1 MREKREIFNELP
13 FVSNFEKD
21 KTDFLLKIGELIEV
35 PERYVLTKQFEPS
48 HSFYFLV
55 EGLVN
60 FSISVE
66 DRTDEF
72 SVGKSSEK
80 FTPVGWS
87 GFRSPKRYYTTIVC
101 EKPCVLLK
109 WSHQNLEKFFDQ
121 EPLLGREFLLFVLS
135 KSINLLKHVRAELAE
150 YNNVNWDIETGKTGG
165 FSQEGK
171 YISVPNP
178 LQLLRQSPFFEVFP
192 DRTLRQLAKATQKKY
207 YLNNEPIFNQ
217 EDISKG
223 IDILAYGKAVLC
235 FSPDGSQGG
244 IEESVALHLINLPGY
259 LIGWMG
265 AASAGPNDV
274 TAVASRNSVIYHIS
288 ARNLHK
294 ILNQDPSLALAL
306 ARRLLWLVSIRLR
319 NARAGLISQ
328 RYEREILAIS
338 NLIEQNAMQLSVNSP
353 IHKLPHLLNNPLTL
367 DDAFR
372 LLFRLE
378 KEGDSLERE
387 LSRLSLDILGK
398 IYKEYN
404 FFEGLKNVYQ
414 SVTAAPKSL
423 SPSEIRTMAA
433 KQFMGVFKSTPYV
446 IEGWENLPDKP
457 GHIFIYNHL
466 LNHPYNTLPNH
477 FQITLDSH
485 FISSMVLYA
494 KYGEAGIRVVRV
506 PRAEE
511 YGHEYYYQRLGHINV
526 YTDESDTAEQT
537 PERRKAWRKKFYET
551 AKEYI
556 KKGFNIV
563 LSPEGTSMTTEESP
577 GPFKLG
583 AFLLAASI
591 EPEPYIVPVAVANFD
606 KRINQNVF
614 SLVIKK
620 PFRISDHIKNPEEN
634 KDKLFEFVKEYGN
647 EYKTYVEEAAG
658 LARRAESTKI
668 NLKTFEQVEKEFLV
682 IDKNLFEQDVR
693 ILERRHVG
701 KRNDATVFYGSSS
714 FRLWRGMARDFPEYS
729 VANLGFGGARI
740 AYCLHYFER
749 LIKPNDV
756 KSLVFYAGDNDIGD
770 GCLPKQVLNFFVDFY
785 HRFRESYPHTKITFV
800 SIKPSP
806 VRFHFLDR
814 MEASNDLVRQFLSRE
829 PNAFYLN
836 VYDYM
841 LNGNGEIREELFTE
855 DGLHMNRKGYAL
867 WKELFLANA
876 KEIFYD
882 PRPEESEKRV
892 GIPPPGKTDHTRIS
906 TDLGFK

>member
-1 MREKREIFNELP
+1 MWEKREIFSELP

-55 EGLVN
+55 EGMVN

-72 SVGKSSEK
+72 SVGKSDEK
-80 FTPVGWS
+80 FTPAGWS
-87 GFRSPKRYYTTIVC
+87 GFRSPKRYYTTITC
-101 EKPCVLLK
+101 ERPCVLLK

-121 EPLLGREFLLFVLS
+121 EPLLGREFLLFVLG
-135 KSINLLKHVRAELAE
+135 KSINLLKHVRTELAE

-192 DRTLRQLAKATQKKY
+192 DKTLRQLAKATQKKY

-217 EDISKG
+217 GDISKG
-223 IDILAYGKAVLC
+223 IDILAYGKSALC
-235 FSPDGSQGG
+235 FSPDGAQGG
-244 IEESVALHLINLPGY
+244 IEESAALHLINLPGY
-259 LIGWMG
+259 LVGWMG
-265 AASAGPNDV
+265 ASPAGSNDV

-294 ILNQDPSLALAL
+294 ILNKEPRSALAL

-338 NLIEQNAMQLSVNSP
+338 NLIEQNSMQLSVNSP
-353 IHKLPHLLNNPLTL
+353 IHKLPHLLNSPLTL

-378 KEGDSLERE
+378 KEGESLERE

-414 SVTAAPKSL
+414 SVTAAPESL

-433 KQFMGVFKSTPYV
+433 KQFAGVFKSTPYV
-446 IEGWENLPDKP
+446 IKGWENLPDEP

-511 YGHEYYYQRLGHINV
+511 YGHEYYYERLGHINV
-526 YTDESDTAEQT
+526 YTDESGLSKGT

-551 AKEYI
+551 AKEHLG
-556 KKGFNIV
+556 KGFNIV
-563 LSPEGTSMTTEESP
+563 ISPEGTSMTTEESP
-577 GPFKLG
+577 GRFKLG
-583 AFLLAASI
+583 AFLLAASVS
-591 EPEPYIVPVAVANFD
+591 PEPYIVPVAVANFD

-620 PFRISDHIKNPEEN
+620 PFRVSDHVKNPEEN
-634 KDKLFEFVKEYGN
+634 KDRLFEFVSEYGN
-647 EYKTYVEEAAG
+647 EYRKYVEEAAG

-668 NLKTFEQVEKEFLV
+668 NLRTFEQVEKEFPV

-701 KRNDATVFYGSSS
+701 KKNDATVFYGSSS
-714 FRLWRGMARDFPEYS
+714 FRLWRGMARDFSDYN
-729 VANLGFGGARI
+729 ALNLGFGGARI

-770 GCLPKQVLNFFVDFY
+770 GCIPRQVLNFFVDFY
-785 HRFRESYPHTKITFV
+785 HRFREFYPNTKFTFV

-814 MEASNDLVRQFLSRE
+814 IKASNDLVRQFLSRE
-829 PNAFYLN
+829 PNTFYLN

-841 LNGNGEIREELFTE
+841 LNENGDIREELFTE

-867 WKELFLANA
+867 WKALFLANE

-882 PRPEESEKRV
+882 PGPEESEGRV
-892 GIPPPGKTDHTRIS
+892 KILPETGTHPQPPS
-906 TDLGFK
+906 DLA

>member
-1 MREKREIFNELP
+1 MRGKEEIFSELP
-13 FVSNFEKD
+13 FVSNFEKE

-35 PERYVLTKQFEPS
+35 PQCYVLTKQFEPS

-72 SVGKSSEK
+72 SVGKSDEK
-80 FTPVGWS
+80 FTPAGWS
-87 GFRSPKRYYTTIVC
+87 GFRSPKRYYTTITC
-101 EKPCVLLK
+101 ERPCVLLK

-121 EPLLGREFLLFVLS
+121 EPLLGSEFLLFVLGR
-135 KSINLLKHVRAELAE
+135 SIKLLEHVRTELAE
-150 YNNVNWDIETGKTGG
+150 YNNVNWDIETGRTGL
-165 FSQEGK
+165 FSQQGK

-192 DRTLRQLAKATQKKY
+192 DRTLRQLAKATRKKY
-207 YLNNEPIFNQ
+207 YLNNEPIFKQ
-217 EDISKG
+217 RDASKG

-235 FSPDGSQGG
+235 FSPDGEQGE
-244 IEESVALHLINLPGY
+244 IEESAALHLISLPGY
-259 LIGWMG
+259 LVGWMG
-265 AASAGPNDV
+265 AVPAGSNDV

-288 ARNLHK
+288 ARNFHR
-294 ILNQDPSLALAL
+294 ILNGNPGSALAL

-338 NLIEQNAMQLSVNSP
+338 NLIEQNSMQLSVNSS
-353 IHKLPHLLNNPLTL
+353 IHKLPHLLNSPLTL

-378 KEGDSLERE
+378 KEGESLERE

-398 IYKEYN
+398 IYSEYN
-404 FFEGLKNVYQ
+404 FFEGLKNIYQ

-423 SPSEIRTMAA
+423 CPSEVRTMAA
-433 KQFMGVFKSTPYV
+433 RQFTGVFNRTPHV

-494 KYGEAGIRVVRV
+494 RYGEAGIRVVRV

-511 YGHEYYYQRLGHINV
+511 YGHTYYYERLGHMNV
-526 YTDESDTAEQT
+526 YTDESDPSTRTAEQ
-537 PERRKAWRKKFYET
+537 RKAWRKKFYET
-551 AKEYI
+551 AREHI
-556 KKGFNIV
+556 AKGFNIV
-563 LSPEGTSMTTEESP
+563 ISPEGASMTTEESP

-591 EPEPYIVPVAVANFD
+591 SPEPCIVPVAVANFD

-620 PFRISDHIKNPEEN
+620 PFRVSDHIQNPEGN
-634 KDKLFEFVKEYGN
+634 KERLFEFVREYGN
-647 EYKTYVEEAAG
+647 EYRKYVEQAAE
-658 LARRAESTKI
+658 LARRVESAKI
-668 NLKTFEQVEKEFLV
+668 NLKTFEQVQKESAA
-682 IDKNLFEQDVR
+682 IDKNLFEQDIR
-693 ILERRHVG
+693 ILQRRHVG
-701 KRNDATVFYGSSS
+701 KKNDATVFYGSSS
-714 FRLWRGMARDFPEYS
+714 FRLWRGAARDFCDYNIL
-729 VANLGFGGARI
+729 NLGFGGARI

-749 LIKPNDV
+749 VIKPNDV

-770 GCLPKQVLNFFVDFY
+770 GCIPKQVLNLFADFY
-785 HRFRESYPHTKITFV
+785 HRFRESYPHTKFTFI

-806 VRFHFLDR
+806 ARFHFLDR
-814 MEASNDLVRQFLSRE
+814 IKTSNNLIRQFLSAE
-829 PNAFYLN
+829 PHTFYLN
-836 VYDYM
+836 VHDHM
-841 LNGNGEIREELFTE
+841 LNEDGEIKEELFTE

-867 WKELFLANA
+867 WKELFLANE

-882 PRPEESEKRV
+882 PEAEKSEGLVKTIPQE
-892 GIPPPGKTDHTRIS
+892 GICTQTP
-906 TDLGFK
+906 

>member
-1 MREKREIFNELP
+1 MRGKRGIFNELP
-13 FVSNFEKD
+13 FVENFEKD

-48 HSFYFLV
+48 HSFYFLI

-60 FSISVE
+60 FSITVE
-66 DRTDEF
+66 DRSDEF

-80 FTPVGWS
+80 FTPAGWS
-87 GFRSPKRYYTTIVC
+87 GFRAPRRYYTTTVC

-109 WSHQNLEKFFDQ
+109 WSHRNLEKFFDQ
-121 EPLLGREFLLFVLS
+121 EPLLGREFILFVLS
-135 KSINLLKHVRAELAE
+135 KSINLLSHVRTELAE
-150 YNNVNWDIETGKTGG
+150 YNNVNWDIDAGKTGTV
-165 FSQEGK
+165 SQQEK

-178 LQLLRQSPFFEVFP
+178 LALLRQSPFFEVFP
-192 DRTLRQLAKATQKKY
+192 EKTLRRLAKAVQKKY
-207 YLNNEPIFNQ
+207 YLNNEPIFSQ
-217 EDISKG
+217 GDISKG

-235 FSPDGSQGG
+235 FSPEEIQGG
-244 IEESVALHLINLPGY
+244 IEESSALHLIKLPGY
-259 LIGWMG
+259 LVGWMG
-265 AASAGPNDV
+265 AAPCAANDV

-288 ARNLHK
+288 ARALDK
-294 ILNQDPSLALAL
+294 ILNHDPSTALAL
-306 ARRLLWLVSIRLR
+306 AKRLLWLVSIRLR

-353 IHKLPHLLNNPLTL
+353 IHKLPHLLNSPLTL
-367 DDAFR
+367 DDAFQ

-378 KEGDSLERE
+378 REGKSLERE

-404 FFEGLKNVYQ
+404 FFEGLRNVYQ

-433 KQFMGVFKSTPYV
+433 KQFAGIFSRTPYI
-446 IEGWENLPDKP
+446 IEGWENLPEQS

-485 FISSMVLYA
+485 FISSMVLYT

-511 YGHEYYYQRLGHINV
+511 YGHEYYYERLGHINV
-526 YTDESDTAEQT
+526 STGESDAEKQT
-537 PERRKAWRKKFYET
+537 PERRKAWREKFYET
-551 AKEYI
+551 AGDYL

-563 LSPEGTSMTTEESP
+563 ISPEGTSMTTEESP
-577 GPFKLG
+577 GSFKLG

-591 EPEPYIVPVAVANFD
+591 DPEPRIVPIAVANFD

-620 PFRISDHIKNPEEN
+620 PFRISDHIKNPAEN
-634 KDKLFEFVKEYGN
+634 KNKLFEFVKEYEN
-647 EYKTYVEEAAG
+647 LYRSYVEDAARV
-658 LARRAESTKI
+658 ARRVESTKI
-668 NLKTFEQVEKEFLV
+668 NLKTFEQVEKQLPA

-701 KRNDATVFYGSSS
+701 KKSGATVFYGSSS
-714 FRLWRGMARDFPEYS
+714 FRFWRGMARDFPQYN
-729 VANLGFGGARI
+729 VINLGFGGART
-740 AYCLHYFER
+740 AYCLHYFMR
-749 LIKPNDV
+749 LIKPSEP

-770 GCLPKQVLNFFVDFY
+770 GCMPKQVLNLFLDFY
-785 HRFRESYPHTKITFV
+785 HRFREYYPHTKFTFV

-814 MEASNDLVRQFLSRE
+814 IEASNDLIRQFLSRE
-829 PNAFYLN
+829 ADTFYLN
-836 VYDYM
+836 VYDHM
-841 LNGNGEIREELFTE
+841 LNENREIREDLFTE
-855 DGLHMNRKGYAL
+855 DGLHMNRKGYVL
-867 WKELFLANA
+867 WRKLFLADE

-882 PRPEESEKRV
+882 PTSQESGKRV
-892 GIPPPGKTDHTRIS
+892 EIPLKTKTHTQVPS
-906 TDLGFK
+906 GVN

>member
-1 MREKREIFNELP
+1 MRNKAEIFNELP
-13 FVSNFEKD
+13 FVKNFGRD

-80 FTPVGWS
+80 FTPAGWS
-87 GFRSPKRYYTTIVC
+87 GFRAPGRYYTTTVC
-101 EKPCVLLK
+101 ESPCVLLK
-109 WSHQNLEKFFDQ
+109 WSHRNLEKFFDQ
-121 EPLLGREFLLFVLS
+121 EPLLGREFLLFVLG
-135 KSINLLKHVRAELAE
+135 KSMSLLKHVRAELAE
-150 YNNVNWDIETGKTGG
+150 YNNVNWDVEAGKTGG
-165 FSQEGK
+165 LSQEGR
-171 YISVPNP
+171 YVSVPNP
-178 LQLLRQSPFFEVFP
+178 LELLRQSPFFEVFP

-207 YLNNEPIFNQ
+207 YLNNEPIFSQ
-217 EDISKG
+217 GDAPKG
-223 IDILAYGKAVLC
+223 IDLLAYGKAVLC
-235 FSPDGSQGG
+235 FSPDGARGG
-244 IEESVALHLINLPGY
+244 VEESVALHLINLPGY
-259 LIGWMG
+259 LVGWMG
-265 AASAGPNDV
+265 AAPGGLNDI
-274 TAVASRNSVIYHIS
+274 TAVTSRNSVIYHIS
-288 ARNLHK
+288 ARNLDK
-294 ILNQDPSLALAL
+294 ILNRDPRSALAL

-353 IHKLPHLLNNPLTL
+353 IHKLPHLLNSPLTL

-372 LLFRLE
+372 LLFGLE
-378 KEGDSLERE
+378 KEGESLERE

-433 KQFMGVFKSTPYV
+433 KQFAGVFNSTPY
-446 IEGWENLPDKP
+446 IIRGWDNLPDEP

-511 YGHEYYYQRLGHINV
+511 YGHEYYYERLGHINV
-526 YTDESDTAEQT
+526 YTDESDTAGQT
-537 PERRKAWRKKFYET
+537 PERKKAWREKFYET
-551 AKEYI
+551 AGEHL

-563 LSPEGTSMTTEESP
+563 ISPEGTSMTTEESP
-577 GPFKLG
+577 GPFRLG
-583 AFLLAASI
+583 AFLLAASVS
-591 EPEPYIVPVAVANFD
+591 PEPYIVPVAVANFD

-614 SLVIKK
+614 SLTIKK
-620 PFRISDHIKNPEEN
+620 PFRVSERVEDPGEN
-634 KDKLFEFVKEYGN
+634 KDRLFEFVREYGN
-647 EYKTYVEEAAG
+647 AYRTYVEEAAA

-668 NLKTFEQVEKEFLV
+668 NLKTFEQVEKEFPA
-682 IDKNLFEQDVR
+682 IDRNLFEQDVR

-701 KRNDATVFYGSSS
+701 KKNDATVFYGSSS
-714 FRLWRGMARDFPEYS
+714 FRLWRGMARDFPGYN
-729 VANLGFGGARI
+729 VVNLGFGGARI

-749 LIKPNDV
+749 LIKPGDV

-770 GCLPKQVLNFFVDFY
+770 GCIPKQVLNFFLDFY
-785 HRFRESYPHTKITFV
+785 HRFRESYPRTKITFV

-814 MEASNDLVRQFLSRE
+814 IRASNDLVRQFLSRE
-829 PNAFYLN
+829 PDAFYLN
-836 VYDYM
+836 VHDLM
-841 LNGNGEIREELFTE
+841 LNDNGEIREELFTE

-867 WKELFLANA
+867 WKEMFLANE
-876 KEIFYD
+876 KEIFHD
-882 PRPEESEKRV
+882 SGSGEPEKRV
-892 GIPPPGKTDHTRIS
+892 EIIPDTGNHTRIS
-906 TDLGFK
+906 TDLSLK